1 MGIPEDP
8 SGASMKCGKTSCIC
22 CLWIYE
28 TSYIEEDNISIDGG
42 MNCLSKNL
50 IYLIDCKKC
59 NKKYEGE
66 TTTMFKDRLL
76 AHVRDIRAY
85 KDTSVADH
93 FNHDCPN
100 DYGIPSM
107 RAYPIELVP
116 DQGNYRKN
124 KKKLLSRETFWIKE
138 LNTLDPHGIN
148 RKIAEQR
155 DINVS
160 MTYNK
165 TGMKAIS
172 IIRECFNNLQ
182 EKHPKVFNKTELVC
196 SYKRNKNIAE
206 HFVHAK
212 L

>member
-1 MGIPEDP
+1 
-8 SGASMKCGKTSCIC
+8 
-22 CLWIYE
+22 
-28 TSYIEEDNISIDGG
+28 
-42 MNCLSKNL
+42 
-50 IYLIDCKKC
+50 
-59 NKKYEGE
+59 
-66 TTTMFKDRLL
+66 
-76 AHVRDIRAY
+76 
-85 KDTSVADH
+85 
-93 FNHDCPN
+93 
-100 DYGIPSM
+100 M

-172 IIRECFNNLQ
+172 IIREWFSNLQ

-206 HFVHAK
+206 HLVHAK

>member
-1 MGIPEDP
+1 MVINLVVKKVINGHKFDHFQRVY
-8 SGASMKCGKTSCIC
+8 T
-22 CLWIYE
+22 LL
-28 TSYIEEDNISIDGG
+28 IDG
-42 MNCLSKNL
+42 
-50 IYLIDCKKC
+50 KKC
-59 NKKYEGE
+59 NKKYVGE

-85 KDTSVADH
+85 NDTSVADH
-93 FNHDCPN
+93 FNYDCPN

-124 KKKLLSRETFWIKE
+124 KKKLLSRATFWIKE

-155 DINVS
+155 NINVS

-206 HFVHAK
+206 HLVHAK

>member
-1 MGIPEDP
+1 
-8 SGASMKCGKTSCIC
+8 
-22 CLWIYE
+22 
-28 TSYIEEDNISIDGG
+28 
-42 MNCLSKNL
+42 
-50 IYLIDCKKC
+50 
-59 NKKYEGE
+59 
-66 TTTMFKDRLL
+66 MFKDRLL

-85 KDTSVADH
+85 NDTSVADH
-93 FNHDCPN
+93 FNYDCPN

-155 DINVS
+155 NINVS

-172 IIRECFNNLQ
+172 IIREWFSNLQ
-182 EKHPKVFNKTELVC
+182 EKTSQGFQQNRISLLIQTQQKYCRTFSSCKIVSFLHTIFHNYFHILCQCMDKSTQIIPQ
-196 SYKRNKNIAE
+196 
-206 HFVHAK
+206 
-212 L
+212 